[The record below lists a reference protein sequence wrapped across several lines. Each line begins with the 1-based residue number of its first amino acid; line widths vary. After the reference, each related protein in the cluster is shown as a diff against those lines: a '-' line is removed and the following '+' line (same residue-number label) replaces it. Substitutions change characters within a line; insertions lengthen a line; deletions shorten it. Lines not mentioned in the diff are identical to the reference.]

1 MADESKPR
9 TDPPPENVA
18 VNDILDQLRELE
30 GTITTSEQREELHR
44 TRRMLKGLPGSEELG
59 ELEEHITK
67 YTSRDIGEAF
77 VGAIIFALPLLV
89 EDGVFIIADH
99 FLEYVVAGIP
109 VFLVANVVFV
119 AALTTGLI
127 YAVDLRE
134 VKVSN
139 PILGVIPRRL
149 VGVLAVSFLTAAGLM
164 ILWGRMFIDDPST
177 VAVFARI
184 TVVWAAAALG
194 ASLGDIL
201 PGESKGTDLTIEN
214 IDDLVGDGDE

>member
-1 MADESKPR
+1 MAEESEPQ
-9 TDPPPENVA
+9 TDPPPGNVA
-18 VNDILDQLRELE
+18 VDDVLGQLRELE
-30 GTITTSEQREELHR
+30 ETITTTEQREEFR
-44 TRRMLKGLPGSEELG
+44 QTRRMIEGLPGGE

-67 YTSRDIGEAF
+67 YTPRDIGEAF
-77 VGAIIFALPLLV
+77 VGSIIFALPLLV

-99 FLEYVVAGIP
+99 FLDLVVAGIP

-119 AALTTGLI
+119 TTLTAGLI

-134 VKVSN
+134 VRITS

-149 VGVLAVSFLTAAGLM
+149 VGVLTVSFLAAAGLM
-164 ILWGRMFIDDPST
+164 VLWGRLSIDDPST
-177 VAVFARI
+177 VAAFSRI

-201 PGESKGTDLTIEN
+201 PGESKGTDLTIDN
-214 IDDLVGDGDE
+214 VDDLVGDGDR

>member
-1 MADESKPR
+1 MADESEPR
-9 TDPPPENVA
+9 RDPPPENVA

-30 GTITTSEQREELHR
+30 GTITTSEQREELHE
-44 TRRMLKGLPGSEELG
+44 TRRMLKGLPGAG

-67 YTSRDIGEAF
+67 YTSRDVGEAF

-99 FLEYVVAGIP
+99 FLDVVVAGVP

-119 AALTTGLI
+119 TTLTAGLI
-127 YAVDLRE
+127 YVVDLRE
-134 VKVSN
+134 VRISS
-139 PILGVIPRRL
+139 PILGVVPRRL

-177 VAVFARI
+177 VAAFARI

-201 PGESKGTDLTIEN
+201 PGESKGTDLTIDN
-214 IDDLVGDGDE
+214 IDDLVGDGTQ

>member
-1 MADESKPR
+1 MTDESEPQSG
-9 TDPPPENVA
+9 PPENVA

-30 GTITTSEQREELHR
+30 GTITTAEQHEELQE
-44 TRRMLKGLPGSEELG
+44 TRRMLERLPGGEEIEG
-59 ELEEHITK
+59 HISK
-67 YTSRDIGEAF
+67 YTTRDIGEAF
-77 VGAIIFALPLLV
+77 VGSIIFALPLLV

-99 FLEYVVAGIP
+99 FLEVLVAGIP
-109 VFLVANVVFV
+109 VFLAANVVFV
-119 AALTTGLI
+119 TALTAGLI
-127 YAVDLRE
+127 YAVDVRE
-134 VKVSN
+134 VRINN

-177 VAVFARI
+177 VSALSRI

-201 PGESKGTDLTIEN
+201 PGESKGTDLTIDN
-214 IDDLVGDGDE
+214 IDDLVGDGTE